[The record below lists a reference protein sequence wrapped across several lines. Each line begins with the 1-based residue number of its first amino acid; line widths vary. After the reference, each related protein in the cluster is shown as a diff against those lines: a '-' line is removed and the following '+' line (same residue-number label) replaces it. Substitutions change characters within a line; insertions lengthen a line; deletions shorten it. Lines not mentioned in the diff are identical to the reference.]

1 MRKLKVEKTT
11 LDGVLVVHPLTQH
24 EDFRGDYVETYN
36 EEMYRAAGITEK
48 FVQDDYAT
56 STKHVLRGIHGDAK
70 TVKLI
75 SCLYGRIYVVVRFY
89 PVGRQPAADLYSR
102 KVRKCLPGDVGRFR
116 LSLQA
121 DDLLRSARPIHNPL
135 ERSGLQILVADRQSD
150 RLSKRRP
157 HLIAGRHHTY
167 FLYSIVHTVS
177 CELVTQD
184 FEEYFPCGRAYWLN
198 NVE

>member
-75 SCLYGRIYVVVRFY
+75 SCLYGRIYVVVVNNDPESSQFRRWQGFT
-89 PVGRQPAADLYSR
+89 LS
-102 KVRKCLPGDVGRFR
+102 DVNR
-116 LSLQA
+116 
-121 DDLLRSARPIHNPL
+121 
-135 ERSGLQILVADRQSD
+135 LQICIPAKFGNAYLVMSDVSVFHYKQTTYYDRPGQFTILWND
-150 RLSKRRP
+150 PAYKFWWP
-157 HLIAGRHHTY
+157 IDNP
-167 FLYSIVHTVS
+167 IVSQRDART
-177 CELVTQD
+177 
-184 FEEYFPCGRAYWLN
+184 
-198 NVE
+198 